1 MPDARDLF
9 TKVLISLMETE
20 TKTGRART
28 IASLT
33 YWSLKSR
40 TKLGLYPIFIAW
52 GSKKIN
58 SASIPSTDAI
68 VSPIMPTWWENIAK

>member
-33 YWSLKSR
+33 Y
-40 TKLGLYPIFIAW
+40 
-52 GSKKIN
+52 
-58 SASIPSTDAI
+58 
-68 VSPIMPTWWENIAK
+68 